1 MERQPLQQARY
12 RLSRHQI
19 PTHLSVPD
27 KILSFWGIGVT
38 VRQLLI
44 LLLGWSGV
52 ANAWVRL
59 NWIAAYGG
67 AGVFMHFA
75 AALVPAAVALF
86 VAFKQVAGRSLEVW
100 LMVLLRYWG
109 QPRVCVWRSVRGERA
124 VRAAI
129 EQARREDARGQTGD
143 TGAPEWWRGAES
155 E

>member
-1 MERQPLQQARY
+1 MEQYPRTETRY
-12 RLSRHQI
+12 RPPRHQI

-27 KILSFWGIGVT
+27 KILSFWGFGLT

-44 LLLGWSGV
+44 LLFGWSGV

-59 NWIAAYGG
+59 GWLGASGAPGVALHIA
-67 AGVFMHFA
+67 VA
-75 AALVPAAVALF
+75 ATPAIIALF
-86 VAFKQVAGRSLEVW
+86 VAFKQIAGRPLEVW

-124 VRAAI
+124 ALV
-129 EQARREDARGQTGD
+129 EDEYAGSGQNGEAP
-143 TGAPEWWRGAES
+143 APEMFRSVES